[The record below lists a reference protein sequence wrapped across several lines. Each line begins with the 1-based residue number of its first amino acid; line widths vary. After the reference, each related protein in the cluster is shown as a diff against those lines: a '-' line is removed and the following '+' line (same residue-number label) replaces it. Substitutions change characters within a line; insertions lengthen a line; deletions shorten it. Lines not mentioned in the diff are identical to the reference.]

1 MERNNPIVT
10 VESLEK
16 SYRGTKAVKG
26 VSFQVRPGEIFGL
39 IGPDGAG
46 KSTVMKILAG
56 VLSHKKGHVEVLGKT
71 YPKEAEKAKKEL
83 AFMPQ
88 GIGLNLYMDLT
99 VAENLQFFAHLRG
112 LPPSLKE
119 KREDL
124 LLKATGLSP
133 FKGRMVRNLSGGM
146 QQKLGLCS
154 SLMASPRLLILDE
167 PTTGVDPLSR
177 REFWDILFDF
187 VVEGMTVI
195 LSTSYMEEAER
206 CHNIA
211 FMMDGEIIYLGNPQ
225 ELTGAHGHLEKAFF
239 SMLKEKRPLGL
250 FFSLPPDAKRREA
263 RGEPA
268 VEVQGLT
275 KRFGAFTAVDNLSF
289 TIEEGETFGLL
300 GPNGAGKT
308 TAIKSM
314 VGLLDP
320 THGEIRIAGWNRKTQ
335 LPFIKRQM
343 GYMSQKFSLYR
354 DLTVSENIELY
365 AALYGLRGEG
375 LRRRKGWV
383 VEIANLKGEE
393 KKLVKDIPLGLK
405 QRLALG
411 CALLHLPRVLF
422 LDEPTSGVDP
432 LARRHFWE
440 IITRL
445 AQEMNISFLVTTHHL
460 VEAEFCHRLALM
472 NQARLVALGT
482 PHDLRGEVVKEK
494 GRMLELKIEP
504 QREGLQ
510 ILKAAGYQVYPF
522 GRSLRMWS
530 KGVRREIIRDALK
543 KQGVHIASIEEALVS
558 MEDVFIH
565 FMEKSTYGQRNH

>member
-1 MERNNPIVT
+1 MEGLNNPIVT
-10 VESLEK
+10 AESLEK
-16 SYRGTKAVKG
+16 SYKDTKAVKG
-26 VSFQVRPGEIFGL
+26 VSFQVKPGEIFGL

-56 VLSHKKGHVEVLGKT
+56 VLSYKRGHVEVLGKT
-71 YPKEAEKAKKEL
+71 YPQGAEEAKKEL

-99 VAENLQFFAHLRG
+99 VEENLQFFAHLRG
-112 LPPSLKE
+112 LSSSLRK
-119 KREDL
+119 KREDT

-133 FKGRMVRNLSGGM
+133 FKKRMVRNLSGGM

-167 PTTGVDPLSR
+167 PTTGIDPLSR

-206 CHNIA
+206 CHKIA
-211 FMMDGEIIYLGNPQ
+211 FMIDGEIIYLGTPQ
-225 ELTGAHGHLEKAFF
+225 KLTGAHGHLEKAFF
-239 SMLKEKRPLGL
+239 SMLKEKRPLDL
-250 FFSLPPDAKRREA
+250 SFSLPPGAKRRGSL
-263 RGEPA
+263 GEPA
-268 VEVQGLT
+268 VNVQGLT
-275 KRFGAFTAVDNLSF
+275 KRFGTFTAVDNLSF
-289 TIEEGETFGLL
+289 AIEEGETFGLL

-314 VGLLDP
+314 VGLLEP
-320 THGEIRIAGWNRKTQ
+320 THGEIHIAGWDRKTQ
-335 LPFIKRQM
+335 LPSIKKQM
-343 GYMSQKFSLYR
+343 GYMSQKFSLYK

-365 AALYGLRGEG
+365 ATLYGLRREG
-375 LRRRKGWV
+375 LRKRKDWV
-383 VEIANLKGEE
+383 VEIAHLKGAE

-445 AQEMNISFLVTTHHL
+445 AQEMNITFLVTTHHL
-460 VEAEFCHRLALM
+460 VEAEFCQRLALM

-482 PHDLRGEVVKEK
+482 PHDLRREVVREK
-494 GRMLELKIEP
+494 GQMLELRAQP
-504 QREGLQ
+504 QRKGLQ
-510 ILKAAGYQVYPF
+510 IFKAAGYQVYPF

-530 KGVRREIIRDALK
+530 KGVK
-543 KQGVHIASIEEALVS
+543 KEKIESTAKERGVHITSIEEAPVS

-565 FMEKSTYGQRNH
+565 FMEKSTLG